1 MYPRLRL
8 EILNPTPIDVSDYL
22 LSHSLDRGD
31 VSQVGASGVDGIV
44 SFLSFALGN
53 SGQYQCQWDSEAVV
67 DSEAVLDSE
76 KTFDSE
82 DDVCLLLAYL
92 FQAEPTLARDSFSP
106 RDSGSKF
113 NNPTPL
119 LYPNREVVFY
129 VDGVERWRGYIREI
143 KPGRSKVD
151 VVAYDPAKLLQDA
164 YIYTSK
170 EYGSEAGVPAE
181 TVIQQIID
189 DSFPTLSA
197 SDTIIAEA
205 YTDYSLSHRWLTT
218 YTVKRP
224 TESSAMTDI
233 ANIDLGAGIISF
245 HNSGT
250 YIVEYTYRD
259 AFYALHTPVS
269 PSFLVTPYK
278 VEYESVWDA
287 IQKVASMIG
296 WYLGYRYI
304 DGQFRLTFLE
314 PPRLKNTPDF
324 TLDAD
329 KEIYTQDLAISDVD
343 VRNFVKVT
351 YRDKVSKTRKFVTVQ
366 DNDSIAQF
374 GKRSMEIEE
383 ADTSLIDTEE
393 EALRL
398 ANAVLHDLSSLPAT
412 TRVNLPYMPQIDT
425 FSTVAIR
432 NPLISSTIDFY
443 AVESVRHYGEPTR
456 LRTEIVCSGK
466 VIGGRSVWLQKETRK
481 GRPAEPIRGGEIV
494 PGAVDKDR
502 LRDGVVDNSKL
513 SDGSVD
519 ANKIVDGAINTD
531 KIGDNAINSGKISDG
546 AIDTNKLSDGAT
558 TTAKIAKGAVGASEI
573 YLLNDTAGSS
583 TTSKEWVDIPGFEL
597 NFTLADEATVLIL
610 CRISA
615 YLNAMGGLSCKGFYR
630 LLVDGEPRRT
640 QAIQDTNTGTFW
652 VPVILTDLLIL
663 SAGQHTIK
671 GQMRCDTEFSNTVY
685 AYFRE
690 ILSLIIK
697 R

>member
-44 SFLSFALGN
+44 SSLSFALGN

-67 DSEAVLDSE
+67 DSETVLDGE

-92 FQAEPTLARDSFSP
+92 FQTEPTLARDSFSP
-106 RDSGSKF
+106 RDGGSRF

-129 VDGVERWRGYIREI
+129 VDDVERWRGYIREI

-151 VVAYDPAKLLQDA
+151 VVAYDPAKMLQDA

-170 EYGSEAGVPAE
+170 EYGSEVGVPAE
-181 TVIQQIID
+181 DVIQQIID
-189 DSFPTLSA
+189 DNIGIYP
-197 SDTIIAEA
+197 E
-205 YTDYSLSHRWLTT
+205 YSL
-218 YTVKRP
+218 YTP
-224 TESSAMTDI
+224 I
-233 ANIDLGAGIISF
+233 
-245 HNSGT
+245 
-250 YIVEYTYRD
+250 
-259 AFYALHTPVS
+259 S

-314 PPRLKNTPDF
+314 PPRLKDTPDF
-324 TLDAD
+324 ELDAD
-329 KEIYTQDLAISDVD
+329 REIYTQDLAISDID

-351 YRDKVSKTRKFVTVQ
+351 YRDKASKTRKFVTVQ

-374 GKRSMEIEE
+374 GKRSMEVEE
-383 ADTSLIDTEE
+383 ADTSLIDTEA

-412 TRVNLPYMPQIDT
+412 TNLRLPYTPELDT
-425 FSTVAIR
+425 FSTVAVR
-432 NPLISSTIDFY
+432 NPLISSTVDFY
-443 AVESVRHYGEPTR
+443 AVESVRHYGTPDR
-456 LRTEIVCSGK
+456 LRTEAICSGK

-481 GRPAEPIRGGEIV
+481 GRPAEPIRGTEIAVGEI
-494 PGAVDKDR
+494 DTDR
-502 LRDGVVDNSKL
+502 
-513 SDGSVD
+513 
-519 ANKIVDGAINTD
+519 IN
-531 KIGDNAINSGKISDG
+531 
-546 AIDTNKLSDGAT
+546 DGAT
-558 TTAKIAKGAVGASEI
+558 TTEKIAQRAVTVGDSFVFET
-573 YLLNDTAGSS
+573 DSVDS
-583 TTSKEWVDIPGFEL
+583 TTSLTPVPAPNYNLSFEI
-597 NFTLADEATVLIL
+597 DEESLVLIS
-610 CRISA
+610 CSA
-615 YLNAMGGLSCKGFYR
+615 HL
-630 LLVDGEPRRT
+630 
-640 QAIQDTNTGTFW
+640 W
-652 VPVILTDLLIL
+652 V
-663 SAGQHTIK
+663 HTTT
-671 GQMRCDTEFSNTVY
+671 TEFQSAHGICYIEWYAQEDVSGSQLKLWQGKIAAGEWGQTGSLLAVESGATQSFTRSLLLSPGKY
-685 AYFRE
+685 SIKAYFYAGKARDYFNEE
-690 ILSLIIK
+690 IIGSIASRYINIIVLK